1 MVTDCI
7 NEIRI
12 NLKLQNMRLNEKP
25 FNPEKLTEKLNAVKV
40 TESIKNK
47 ILKISDIEGM
57 HIQQVV
63 RRLIERGTDMYFNDK
78 NFQFSKRNEYLNENN
93 ND

>member
-1 MVTDCI
+1 
-7 NEIRI
+7 
-12 NLKLQNMRLNEKP
+12 MRLNEKP

-40 TESIKNK
+40 TESIKKK

-57 HIQQVV
+57 HIQHVV
-63 RRLIERGTDMYFNDK
+63 RRLIDRGTDMYFNDK